1 MLILVLGKG
10 KTGSLVAEVAR
21 ERGHGVRALDIDEN
35 PHASALTAPNL
46 AGVDVVI
53 DFTAPEAAVENIR
66 AVLALGGRIVVG
78 TTGWYS
84 HLAETQV
91 QSAKA
96 RGGLLYGTNFSIG
109 VQKLFQLTAELA
121 KLEGYQF
128 SIDETHHVTKL
139 DAPSG
144 TAITLK
150 EIILGVGRAPKPI
163 STCPLSRTAWAMPRA
178 STWCARRVTAICW
191 SCATTR
197 IRGAALRW
205 ARCAAPSGWPA
216 NPARGSSARSSRSY
230 NSGQRSTYVYAARL
244 RPALAGCAASRRPGS
259 RRRSQTSAGTNERGS
274 SAGCE
279 REDSGIRGCVHQ
291 ARKSGRARRWMG
303 VFTQRL

>member
-46 AGVDVVI
+46 AGVDVVV
-53 DFTAPEAAVENIR
+53 DFTAPQAAVENTR

-84 HLAETQV
+84 HLPELK
-91 QSAKA
+91 SKA
-96 RGGLLYGTNFSIG
+96 QERGALLYGTNFSIG

-150 EIILGVGRAPKPI
+150 EIILGVRPGIDVPIESHRVGDAKGEHVVRAT
-163 STCPLSRTAWAMPRA
+163 SDCDVLELRHDAHSRRGFALGA
-178 STWCARRVTAICW
+178 V
-191 SCATTR
+191 
-197 IRGAALRW
+197 RGAEW
-205 ARCAAPSGWPA
+205 
-216 NPARGSSARSSRSY
+216 
-230 NSGQRSTYVYAARL
+230 
-244 RPALAGCAASRRPGS
+244 LAG
-259 RRRSQTSAGTNERGS
+259 
-274 SAGCE
+274 
-279 REDSGIRGCVHQ
+279 
-291 ARKSGRARRWMG
+291 KSGAWEFREI
-303 VFTQRL
+303 FDQL